1 MAPVDGDNV
10 SICDDISSMRR
21 FINWSWNFA
30 ISEAANLS
38 SAMFAVT
45 EKGRERDGKIKI
57 NINLCV
63 CLE

>member
-38 SAMFAVT
+38 SAMFEVT

-57 NINLCV
+57 NINL
-63 CLE
+63 